1 MINQDKICVFRGGSG
16 KVRKSQEMTHFGQEK
31 SGFQLV
37 AFFSKNQ
44 NTIFMSEN
52 MSEKLI

>member
-1 MINQDKICVFRGGSG
+1 MLSEVGQDKSG

-44 NTIFMSEN
+44 NAIFMSEN